1 MVHET
6 GELLGNKIGD
16 AVTNS
21 YDDKTAETEE
31 EIIIPPEKREILNE
45 LNKTSIIKMTHY
57 KISKLLNYLFVSKYV
72 TKKNN
77 RSKWFIKQSIFSQK
91 NIRFR
96 TSILRSDL
104 CNHSD
109 AYIIVKGIIMTATE
123 IEPRTT

>member
-1 MVHET
+1 MDTALDSLKTASKWVVHET

-72 TKKNN
+72 TKK
-77 RSKWFIKQSIFSQK
+77 KQSK
-91 NIRFR
+91 
-96 TSILRSDL
+96 
-104 CNHSD
+104 
-109 AYIIVKGIIMTATE
+109 
-123 IEPRTT
+123 

>member
-6 GELLGNKIGD
+6 GEFLGNKIGD

-91 NIRFR
+91 TSVFR
-96 TSILRSDL
+96 TSVLRSDL
-104 CNHSD
+104 CNHND
-109 AYIIVKGIIMTATE
+109 AYIIVKGIIMTATG

>member
-72 TKKNN
+72 TKKTIEVNDL
-77 RSKWFIKQSIFSQK
+77 SSSQYSHK
-91 NIRFR
+91 KTSVFR
-96 TSILRSDL
+96 TSVLRSDL
-104 CNHSD
+104 CNHND
-109 AYIIVKGIIMTATE
+109 AYIIVKGIIMTATG

>member
-109 AYIIVKGIIMTATE
+109 AYIIVKGIKMTATG

>member
-91 NIRFR
+91 NI
-96 TSILRSDL
+96 SI
-104 CNHSD
+104 
-109 AYIIVKGIIMTATE
+109 
-123 IEPRTT
+123 

>member
-72 TKKNN
+72 KKKNN
-77 RSKWFIKQSIFSQK
+77 RSK
-91 NIRFR
+91 
-96 TSILRSDL
+96 
-104 CNHSD
+104 
-109 AYIIVKGIIMTATE
+109 
-123 IEPRTT
+123 